1 MRFMVMRKMDKDL
14 EAGALPGKELLT
26 AMGRYNDEMRA
37 AGVLLECEW
46 LTPSSK
52 AARVHLNQGRMT
64 VTDGPFAEV
73 KEMIAGFV
81 LMEVESMDEAIAW
94 AKRCPALTEGAEIEI
109 RQVVEAADFPAEVM
123 EELQGHAS
131 KRIAADARELI
142 REREIVTH

>member
-1 MRFMVMRKMDKDL
+1 MRFMVMRKMDAQL

-37 AGVLLECEW
+37 AGVLLDCEW
-46 LTPSSK
+46 LTRSSK
-52 AARVHLNQGRMT
+52 GARVNLNEGKVT

-81 LMEVESMDEAIAW
+81 LMECASLEEAIAW

-109 RQVVEAADFPAEVM
+109 RQVMEASNFPTDVVEA
-123 EELQGHAS
+123 LQAHAS
-131 KRIAADARELI
+131 KKMARDAREI
-142 REREIVTH
+142 VRERQMARV